1 MTVFN
6 FTELVSDPMRDI
18 KSAALGV
25 DVDNGYVEA
34 DVGKVVKLSTAQNY
48 VPAATG
54 DDIEGFVDS
63 LMPDTVNDGFSWG
76 AVQRDGRRVVEVADA
91 EAGTIAVG
99 AYVVAGIQIALGT
112 AGNPMVIAGAG
123 SIYIWRV
130 LRHVTG
136 TGVSADLLL
145 IERV

>member
-1 MTVFN
+1 MIIFN
-6 FTELVSDPMRDI
+6 FTELVNDPMRDL
-18 KSAALGV
+18 KTAKLGV
-25 DVDNGYVEA
+25 DADNGYAEA
-34 DVGKVVKLSTAQNY
+34 DVGKIVKLGPAQNY

-63 LMPDTVNDGFSWG
+63 LMPDTISDGFSWG
-76 AVQRDGRRVVEVADA
+76 TVQRDGRRTVEVAAA

-123 SIYIWRV
+123 SIYLWRV

-136 TGVSADLLL
+136 TGVSGDLLL